1 MALFSSTNR
10 VEYACV
16 CGLLNPLTN
25 LYFCKHCSK
34 LRCGN
39 CVCHEVDTHFCLN
52 CLENIPSSEA
62 RIRKNRCNTCFI
74 CPSCQNLLSVRSGT
88 VTVPLA
94 KDTPAPVADEANA
107 AVGSSSSSSSPL
119 GSGRQAQ
126 KKMYYLAC
134 FTCRWN
140 TRDIG
145 LPDQSVATGQWPEP
159 EHPSATRFAQLFDHY
174 RSVALHD
181 KQERQELW
189 RRKAPRPTKYP
200 NLTDRTGLTVEI
212 LRRQIGLPE
221 AKTPAKLTIIPIKP
235 AVASEEVDELPV
247 ELLTEKL
254 NLNTVSTVQQRLAQ
268 PATQPTTVTH
278 LYPQHKVLS
287 IKRSLRCQC
296 DHNVIKPDYNPTS
309 TKYRIALFAA
319 YHVPDVRFVQ
329 CDPLRHGGAETY
341 AVLRI
346 TNPTI
351 NEMMISILELP
362 TAEEERA
369 MIDEEYQAAV
379 ALATA
384 RSGTSSTSSTVAS
397 SSTTTAMRSLNGLLT
412 KLVPLIEQPRPVDR
426 VVNGTLQ
433 LPDSSFYI
441 RQRDE
446 SGVFDEI
453 VPATM
458 FAPKFV
464 VWRKDNHAAL
474 RLAVKPKADVQ
485 VGDDVW
491 VGFLLQYTCTNTGLG
506 QPMRQ
511 ALTTRVYANLGKL
524 QQ

>member
-1 MALFSSTNR
+1 MALFHLANR
-10 VEYACV
+10 VEYACL
-16 CGLLNPLTN
+16 CGWLNPLTN
-25 LYFCKHCSK
+25 MYFCKHCSK

-62 RIRKNRCNTCFI
+62 RIRKNRCNTCFN
-74 CPSCQNLLSVRSGT
+74 CPSCQNLLSVRSST
-88 VTVPLA
+88 VTVPIA
-94 KDTPAPVADEANA
+94 KDNPPVADETKA
-107 AVGSSSSSSSPL
+107 AVSAPVPTSSPA
-119 GSGRQAQ
+119 SGKQVQ

-134 FTCRWN
+134 LTCRWN

-145 LPDQSVATGQWPEP
+145 LPDQTVATGQWPEP
-159 EHPSATRFAQLFDHY
+159 EHPSATRFVQLFDHY

-221 AKTPAKLTIIPIKP
+221 AKAPPKLTIIPIKP
-235 AVASEEVDELPV
+235 AVASDEVDELPI

-254 NLNTVSTVQQRLAQ
+254 NLNTVSTLQQRLAQ
-268 PATQPTTVTH
+268 PATQPTTVAQ
-278 LYPQHKVLS
+278 LYPQHKLLS

-309 TKYRIALFAA
+309 TKYRIALFAS

-329 CDPLRHGGAETY
+329 CDTLRHGEGDSY
-341 AVLRI
+341 VVLRI

-351 NEMMISILELP
+351 NEMTISMLELP
-362 TAEEERA
+362 TAEEERM
-369 MIDEEYQAAV
+369 MIEEEYQAAV
-379 ALATA
+379 VLATA
-384 RSGTSSTSSTVAS
+384 RSGTGSSPTVAS
-397 SSTTTAMRSLNGLLT
+397 SSTATAMRSLNTSLD
-412 KLVPLIEQPRPVDR
+412 KQVPLIERPRPVER
-426 VVNGTLQ
+426 VVNGQLQ
-433 LPDSSFYI
+433 LPDSSFNV
-441 RQRDE
+441 RHRDE
-446 SGVFDEI
+446 AGLIDEV

-458 FAPKFV
+458 FAPKFI

-474 RLAVKPKADVQ
+474 RLAVKPNDDVQ
-485 VGDDVW
+485 VGENVW
-491 VGFLLQYTCTNTGLG
+491 VGFSMQYTYTNTFLG
-506 QPMRQ
+506 QPKRQ
-511 ALTTRVYANLGKL
+511 ALTTRVYVNLGKL

>member
-1 MALFSSTNR
+1 MALFNLGNR
-10 VEYACV
+10 VEYVCV
-16 CGLLNPLTN
+16 CGLLNPLSN
-25 LYFCKHCSK
+25 MYFCKHCSK

-62 RIRKNRCNTCFI
+62 RIRKNRCSTCFN
-74 CPSCQNLLSVRSGT
+74 CPSCQNLLSVRSSMM
-88 VTVPLA
+88 TVPLV
-94 KDTPAPVADEANA
+94 KDAPPVADETNA
-107 AVGSSSSSSSPL
+107 TVGSLSSSSSSP
-119 GSGRQAQ
+119 GSGKQVQ

-134 FTCRWN
+134 LTCRWN

-221 AKTPAKLTIIPIKP
+221 AKAPAKLTIIPIKP
-235 AVASEEVDELPV
+235 AVASEEVEELPI

-268 PATQPTTVTH
+268 PATQPTTVAQ
-278 LYPQHKVLS
+278 LYPQHKLLS

-319 YHVPDVRFVQ
+319 YHAPDVRFVQ
-329 CDPLRHGGAETY
+329 CDTLRHGVADTY
-341 AVLRI
+341 VVLRI
-346 TNPTI
+346 TNPTV
-351 NEMMISILELP
+351 NEMMITILDLP
-362 TAEEERA
+362 SPEEERA
-369 MIDEEYQAAV
+369 LIDEEYQATV

-384 RSGTSSTSSTVAS
+384 RSGTSSSSTAAS
-397 SSTTTAMRSLNGLLT
+397 SAAAQAMRSLNASLA
-412 KLVPLIEQPRPVDR
+412 KQVPLIERPRLVDR
-426 VVNGTLQ
+426 VVNGTLT
-433 LPDSSFYI
+433 LPDSSFYV
-441 RQRDE
+441 RYRDE
-446 SGVFDEI
+446 AGLIDEI
-453 VPATM
+453 VPPTM

-464 VWRKDNHAAL
+464 TWRKDNHAAI
-474 RLAVKPKADVQ
+474 RLAVKPNPDVQ
-485 VGDDVW
+485 VGEYVW
-491 VGFLLQYTCTNTGLG
+491 VGFTLQYTYNNVYLG
-506 QPMRQ
+506 KPEQL
-511 ALTTRVYANLGKL
+511 ALSTRVYVNLGKL
-524 QQ
+524 Q